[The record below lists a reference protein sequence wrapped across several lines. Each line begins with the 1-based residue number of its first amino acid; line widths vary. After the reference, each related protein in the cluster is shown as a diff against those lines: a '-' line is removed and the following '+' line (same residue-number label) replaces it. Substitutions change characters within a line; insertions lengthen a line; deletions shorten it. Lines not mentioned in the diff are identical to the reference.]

1 MTNSDKMRITADI
14 VISIMANSN
23 KDTYDR
29 LDAVPAAI
37 ENIYKKISELV
48 DTNDNTNKTKIEY
61 DEQVII

>member
-23 KDTYDR
+23 KNTYDR

>member
-1 MTNSDKMRITADI
+1 
-14 VISIMANSN
+14 MANSN

-48 DTNDNTNKTKIEY
+48 DTNDNATKTKIEY
-61 DEQVII
+61 DDEVII